1 MSATWQCASI
11 RPGMPVAPPSRTSSA
26 PGAAARTASACPTA
40 AIRPSRISMLSA
52 GPAPGA
58 IVTSS
63 ASVTISSTMP
73 PGPSVHRP
81 GTLIRGPGPSASHL
95 ADVEIREA
103 EELVHDVRHPLQPG
117 HVDVPER
124 IGIECHDRGL
134 HLRQA
139 ERRRECLHGPP
150 HRGPVRVRDLLA
162 LLERGAELR
171 QRLRMPNGP
180 LPGYGAALH
189 RERLGRAL
197 VQV

>member
-11 RPGMPVAPPSRTSSA
+11 RPGMTVAPPSRTSSA

-40 AIRPSRISMLSA
+40 AIRRARISMLSA

-73 PGPSVHRP
+73 PGPSVHP
-81 GTLIRGPGPSASHL
+81 PVTLIRGARPSAGHL

-103 EELVHDVRHPLQPG
+103 QELVHDVRHPLQPG
-117 HVDVPER
+117 HVDRSER
-124 IGIECHDRGL
+124 VGIEHHDRGL

-139 ERRRECLHGPP
+139 ERRRERLHGLLNG
-150 HRGPVRVRDLLA
+150 GPARVRGLLT
-162 LLERGAELR
+162 LLERGA
-171 QRLRMPNGP
+171 
-180 LPGYGAALH
+180 
-189 RERLGRAL
+189 
-197 VQV
+197 

>member
-11 RPGMPVAPPSRTSSA
+11 RPGMTVAPPSRTSSA

-52 GPAPGA
+52 GLAPGA

-73 PGPSVHRP
+73 PGPSVHP
-81 GTLIRGPGPSASHL
+81 PFRGPGPSAGHL
-95 ADVEIREA
+95 AHVEIREA

-117 HVDVPER
+117 HVDVSER

-150 HRGPVRVRDLLA
+150 HRGPVRVGDLLA
-162 LLERGAELR
+162 LLERGAERR

-180 LPGYGAALH
+180 LPGDGAALY

-197 VQV
+197 V